1 MENDSGMVK
10 KTCLGES
17 ARLRADSP
25 KSYVGQLKKEDR
37 ERESP
42 PIPRCAHR
50 GLPPAG
56 EARGEKALTETGKDI
71 TIPEEYQR
79 ESAGDRRECPKKEKK
94 MKNFDVAIDGPSGA
108 GKSSLARRC
117 AAELG
122 LLYVDTGAIYR
133 TVGLAALRR
142 GVDPKKEE
150 AVAAILPELEIGM
163 GYEDGEQRMY
173 LNGEDVSREIRMP
186 EISMYASD
194 VSAHAAVRSFLLE
207 MQRKL
212 ARENCVIMDGRDIGT
227 VVLPEAKLKI
237 YLTASPEARAERRM
251 KELVAKGV
259 EQPYEEVL
267 RDIIQRDEQDMNRE
281 VAPLRQAEDAVL
293 VDTTEIDFDQSFELL
308 CGIIRERMEAEA

>member
-1 MENDSGMVK
+1 
-10 KTCLGES
+10 
-17 ARLRADSP
+17 
-25 KSYVGQLKKEDR
+25 
-37 ERESP
+37 
-42 PIPRCAHR
+42 
-50 GLPPAG
+50 
-56 EARGEKALTETGKDI
+56 
-71 TIPEEYQR
+71 
-79 ESAGDRRECPKKEKK
+79 
-94 MKNFDVAIDGPSGA
+94 MKNLDVAIDGPSGA

-251 KELVAKGV
+251 KELQAKGV

>member
-1 MENDSGMVK
+1 MRVRLDSVLRSAERAGIDRSGKSHYNTEGYFVGNSAAEHG
-10 KTCLGES
+10 LRS
-17 ARLRADSP
+17 AR
-25 KSYVGQLKKEDR
+25 E
-37 ERESP
+37 
-42 PIPRCAHR
+42 
-50 GLPPAG
+50 
-56 EARGEKALTETGKDI
+56 
-71 TIPEEYQR
+71 
-79 ESAGDRRECPKKEKK
+79 EKK
-94 MKNFDVAIDGPSGA
+94 MKSFDVAIDGPSGA

-142 GVDPKKEE
+142 GVDRKDET
-150 AVAAILPELEIGM
+150 AVAAILPELEIQM
-163 GYEDGEQRMY
+163 AYEDGEQKMY

-194 VSAHAAVRSFLLE
+194 VSAHGTVRSFLLE

-251 KELVAKGV
+251 KELQAKGV

-267 RDIIQRDEQDMNRE
+267 RDIILRDEQDMNRE

-293 VDTTEIDFDQSFELL
+293 VDTTEIDFDESFRLL